1 MTDLEKTLERLEE
14 RLVERLNKMLERYE
28 NAKHTNPP
36 HNLPDEG
43 LFNSTCDSLCTVRR
57 EMREE
62 ARAIVIADWDEDTMD
77 WNSNPG
83 EIICPKHG
91 RQQAI
96 TVRPGKWDCKVCN
109 TPPPAEPW
117 KKCPECC
124 GILDNA
130 GRCHDTDC
138 PFDVLPAAKECEHE
152 WPPGAYPIRDGRQ
165 YTACIKCGVEAVQGD
180 NGGWIYDIPQPPEDK

>member
-1 MTDLEKTLERLEE
+1 MTDLEKTLERLEGQLE
-14 RLVERLNKMLERYE
+14 SCDAMYWHTDNAINDAWKNQIYAQLVTARC
-28 NAKHTNPP
+28 A
-36 HNLPDEG
+36 
-43 LFNSTCDSLCTVRR
+43 VRR

-62 ARAIVIADWDEDTMD
+62 ARAILIADWDEDTTD

-83 EIICPKHG
+83 EIICPEHG
-91 RQQAI
+91 RQEAI

-152 WPPGAYPIRDGRQ
+152 FWWGRKCMKCQEFRPIEHPELDPR
-165 YTACIKCGVEAVQGD
+165 
-180 NGGWIYDIPQPPEDK
+180 PPEDK